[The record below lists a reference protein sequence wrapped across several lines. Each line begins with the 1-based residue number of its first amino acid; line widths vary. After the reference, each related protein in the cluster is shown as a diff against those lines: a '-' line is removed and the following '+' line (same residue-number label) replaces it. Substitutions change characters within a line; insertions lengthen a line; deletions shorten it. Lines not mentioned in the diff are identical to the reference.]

1 MDFRLTTEQELFR
14 KTVREFCEAKIAP
27 RSREIDESDANLP
40 DELLREMAELG
51 IFGVTIPE
59 EYGGSAMPG
68 QEMIYANLAVQEL
81 ARADLSMSLPVY
93 TLLCLGWS
101 YLVVRH
107 GSEELKREVLPQVA
121 AGKWF
126 MGICTT
132 EAHGG
137 SDLANIKTLGKRVGD
152 KYVINGDKVYISGA
166 KEAARRGGGHLTLFK
181 TAPELGTKGMA
192 FAYIPVNTPGLTYSV
207 LRDIGR
213 GGLSTSTISYKNVEI
228 PAYYI
233 LGGDDK
239 RGFYINMEGFNV
251 ARTLVAAACVGGA
264 DRALEMSAE
273 YVKQRVL
280 FGQPLARFQGISF
293 EIADDRAKLEML
305 KVFLLRTCWMID
317 RFYAEPGSFSRKEI
331 NEAVA
336 ICKLTAPC
344 LALDIVKHAMM
355 YHGAFAFTKD
365 CPLEMAFRGL
375 MSYVVGAEGGQNIM
389 RIIIGREFIG
399 DVAVAYK

>member
-1 MDFRLTTEQELFR
+1 MEFRLTTEQELFR

-27 RSREIDESDANLP
+27 RSREIDDSDANLP
-40 DELLREMAELG
+40 DDLLQEMAQLG

-68 QEMIYANLAVQEL
+68 QEMIYANLAVQEI

-101 YLVVRH
+101 YLIVRH

-137 SDLANIKTLGKRVGD
+137 SDLAAIKTIGKKVGD

-166 KEAARRGGGHLTLFK
+166 KEAAKRGGGHLTLFK

-207 LRDIGR
+207 LRDMGR

-228 PAYYI
+228 PSYYI

-251 ARTLVAAACVGGA
+251 ARALVAAACVGGA

-280 FGQPLARFQGISF
+280 FGQPLAKFQGISF
-293 EIADDRAKLEML
+293 EIADDRAQLEML
-305 KVFLLRTCWMID
+305 KLFLLRTCWMID

-336 ICKLTAPC
+336 ICKLTAPS

-375 MSYVVGAEGGQNIM
+375 MSYVVGAEGGANIM